1 MPGQSNSVIVVIL
14 IVLGKKLMLY
24 VVEAE
29 VGLLRVNQLIY
40 PPIMPAIANVF
51 SSFVVTLIVHF

>member
-1 MPGQSNSVIVVIL
+1 
-14 IVLGKKLMLY
+14 MLY

-29 VGLLRVNQLIY
+29 VGLLRVNQLID
-40 PPIMPAIANVF
+40 PPITPAIANVF

>member
-1 MPGQSNSVIVVIL
+1 MIVVIL

-29 VGLLRVNQLIY
+29 VGLLRVNQLID

-51 SSFVVTLIVHF
+51 FSFVVTLIAYF